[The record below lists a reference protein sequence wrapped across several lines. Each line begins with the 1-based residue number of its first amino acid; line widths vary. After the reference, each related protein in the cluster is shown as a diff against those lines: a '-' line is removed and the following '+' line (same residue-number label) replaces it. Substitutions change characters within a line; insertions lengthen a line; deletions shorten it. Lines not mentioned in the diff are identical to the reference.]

1 VNGSYNPWLVTL
13 SFVVAVCVSYTA
25 LNLASRV
32 ATARRRYVRMWLGGG
47 ALAMGV
53 GIWSM
58 HFIGMLAFTLPIP
71 LSYDVPKTLA
81 SLAVAILVAGFAL
94 HIASQKQSSL
104 DRLAGAAVLMGLG
117 IAAMHYSGMGAIRIV
132 PFITYEPT
140 LLILSVAIAIVASFA
155 ALWLFFHLRGG
166 ASWRILLQRIL
177 ASLVMGAAIAG
188 MHYTGM
194 FASKFAPDSYC
205 IGATTAN
212 NGWLAL
218 LIGGFA
224 LGVLLITMILL
235 MYDAHMESRSR
246 AHAVALEDANARL
259 RHLAT
264 HDSLTGLPN
273 RLLLDDRLAQA
284 ISYADRH
291 ESRIAV
297 LVIDLDRFK
306 MINDSLGHHGGDE
319 LLKEVATRLRGTLRK
334 SDTLARTGGDEFL
347 LIADEVDGQPEV
359 EILAQRVLACFAR
372 PFHIL
377 SVDIHTAA
385 SIGISMYP
393 SDGSRAEE
401 LMVAA
406 DAAMYHSK
414 KVGGNTYSFFTP
426 AMNAFAQQRLKLE
439 NGLRR
444 ALVNGELE
452 LHYQPKVDITT
463 GRISSTEAL
472 IRWRHPER
480 GLVPPG
486 EFIPLAEETGL
497 ILQIGEWVLREA
509 CRQARQW
516 QVNGMAPVR
525 VAINMSAQQFR
536 QKNLV
541 SIVKSALE
549 SADLEPTYLEIELT
563 ESAVMHNAG
572 ESAAILEQLSRIGV
586 HISIDDFGTGYSSL
600 SYLRRFPLD
609 KLKIDRTFI
618 KDVVAN
624 PEDAAI
630 VHAIISL
637 AHSLRLKVI
646 AEGVETEQQLEF
658 LRSLGCDQYQ
668 GFFCSPA
675 IQPEDF
681 AEMMRAR
688 NGGKFDP
695 LATMSRLY
703 VPVKAHKAAS

>member
-1 VNGSYNPWLVTL
+1 
-13 SFVVAVCVSYTA
+13 
-25 LNLASRV
+25 
-32 ATARRRYVRMWLGGG
+32 
-47 ALAMGV
+47 
-53 GIWSM
+53 
-58 HFIGMLAFTLPIP
+58 
-71 LSYDVPKTLA
+71 
-81 SLAVAILVAGFAL
+81 
-94 HIASQKQSSL
+94 
-104 DRLAGAAVLMGLG
+104 
-117 IAAMHYSGMGAIRIV
+117 
-132 PFITYEPT
+132 
-140 LLILSVAIAIVASFA
+140 
-155 ALWLFFHLRGG
+155 
-166 ASWRILLQRIL
+166 
-177 ASLVMGAAIAG
+177 
-188 MHYTGM
+188 
-194 FASKFAPDSYC
+194 
-205 IGATTAN
+205 
-212 NGWLAL
+212 
-218 LIGGFA
+218 
-224 LGVLLITMILL
+224 
-235 MYDAHMESRSR
+235 
-246 AHAVALEDANARL
+246 
-259 RHLAT
+259 
-264 HDSLTGLPN
+264 
-273 RLLLDDRLAQA
+273 
-284 ISYADRH
+284 
-291 ESRIAV
+291 
-297 LVIDLDRFK
+297 
-306 MINDSLGHHGGDE
+306 
-319 LLKEVATRLRGTLRK
+319 LKEVANRLRDTLRK
-334 SDTLARTGGDEFL
+334 SDTLARTGGDEFV
-347 LIADEVDGQPEV
+347 LIADEINGQADI
-359 EILAQRVLACFAR
+359 EILGQRLLACFAK

-377 SVDIHTAA
+377 SVDIHTAP

-393 SDGSRAEE
+393 SDGAHAAE
-401 LMVAA
+401 LVVAA

-414 KVGGNTYSFFTP
+414 KIGGNTYSFFTP
-426 AMNAFAQQRLKLE
+426 SMNAFAQQRLELE

-452 LHYQPKVDITT
+452 LHYQPKVDVTS

-486 EFIPLAEETGL
+486 DFIPLAEETGL

-549 SADLEPTYLEIELT
+549 SANLEPTYLEIELT
-563 ESAVMHNAG
+563 ESAVMHNAA

-646 AEGVETEQQLEF
+646 AEGVETQQQLEF

-675 IQPEDF
+675 VQPEEF
-681 AEMMRAR
+681 AEMMRAK
-688 NGGKFDP
+688 NPDKFDP

-703 VPVKAHKAAS
+703 VPVKSRKTAT